1 MMLRI
6 PTGWHTFAICCLQQH
21 PKTGL
26 WMVITDEG
34 LLYEGPERCVPEVGP
49 FGDHD
54 RKSWVRAW

>member
-6 PTGWHTFAICCLQQH
+6 PTGRHTFAICCLQQH

-34 LLYEGPERCVPEVGP
+34 LLYEGPEREARVFTQMFVVTTLQRGW
-49 FGDHD
+49 
-54 RKSWVRAW
+54 KS